1 VHVYC
6 TLFDRNYLTRGLA
19 LYGSLLRHCREF
31 RLVVLCLDETVPD
44 ILAALALQNMEVVR
58 LSSLAES
65 DPELMRTRS
74 QRSPVEFYFT
84 CKPALMRFIAHAH
97 PEARRITYHDSDL
110 YYFSDPKF
118 LEQEHADDAIVLTP
132 HRFPPR
138 LADRNRFGRFNAGWV
153 SAGCGAEGLRFID
166 WWRARCIEWCRLELQ
181 GDRFADQKYLD
192 RVPDLFSHV
201 SILDHPGVNLAPWNI
216 EEADIRQSSDSVV
229 VDGKPLVLFHFH
241 GLRRVLYRIYDSGL
255 YGYGVNLSPLVRRS
269 IYRPYLSY
277 LALAE
282 HRVSRLS
289 AGARSSSI
297 VDRDLSGQRESLS
310 RIRLALRLV
319 ASGTAIVGP

>member
-1 VHVYC
+1 MHFYC

-19 LYGSLLRHCREF
+19 LYGSLSRHCKNF

-44 ILAALALQNMEVVR
+44 ILEALALQNLEVVR

-65 DPELMRTRS
+65 DPEVVRTRA
-74 QRSPVEFYFT
+74 QRAPVEFYFT
-84 CKPALMRFIAHAH
+84 CKPALMRFIAHRY
-97 PEARRITYHDSDL
+97 PDARRITYHDSDL
-110 YYFSDPKF
+110 YYFSDPES
-118 LEQEHADDAIVLTP
+118 LEREYPSDAIALTP

-138 LADRNRFGRFNAGWV
+138 LADRNQFGRFNAGWV
-153 SAGCGAEGLRFID
+153 SASCGAEGLRFID
-166 WWRARCIEWCRLELQ
+166 WWRVRCIEWCRLELQ

-201 SILDHPGVNLAPWNI
+201 SILDHPGANLAPWNL
-216 EEADIRQSSDSVV
+216 EGADIRQSSDTVV

-241 GLRRVLYRIYDSGL
+241 GLRRVLHRIYDSGL
-255 YGYGVNLSPLVRRS
+255 HGYGVNLSPVVRRR
-269 IYRPYLSY
+269 IYRPYLSD

-289 AGARSSSI
+289 VDAHSPSVVDRGMPGART
-297 VDRDLSGQRESLS
+297 SLS
-310 RIRLALRLV
+310 RIRTALRLV
-319 ASGTAIVGP
+319 ASGTAVVGP